1 MKQRTMGWMT
11 VFLLFLVYGINYLDR
26 VALSLTAPLIQ
37 KDLGIDAA
45 QMGMVFSS
53 FFVGYALFNFV
64 GGLASDRLGPKV
76 VYVLAVG
83 LWSIFCG
90 LTAVAVGFASLLVL
104 RVLFG
109 MAEGPLCAG
118 ANKMVNNWMPHDIA
132 ATSMGLLSAGS
143 PLGGAIAGPI
153 VGLLAMR
160 FGWRPAFWIIC
171 AIGLVWVVAWM
182 ALTADR
188 PAQSRFVT
196 TLDETAPARRQAGT
210 PHAAHAGHAAHEGA
224 ASVPLSAW
232 LRQPLVI
239 AAAVAFFAYNY
250 VLFFFLSWF
259 PSYLVQV
266 HHLNIREMSLA
277 TVVPWLVGTVGL
289 AAGGAI
295 SDAIFRWTG
304 KLMLS
309 RKIVLATCLA
319 ATGVCVAIA
328 GSVHTAV
335 AAIALMSVALF
346 LLYVTGALY
355 WAIVQDVVHPAKVGS
370 VSGCMHCVGSLSG
383 VIGPAV
389 TGFLVE
395 RSGSFATAFVLAGV
409 VALTGAALSAIFIR
423 DARLGAP
430 LAGKAYS

>member
-1 MKQRTMGWMT
+1 MKQRTMGWIT
-11 VFLLFLVYGINYLDR
+11 VFMLFLVYGINYLDR
-26 VALSLTAPLIQ
+26 IALSLTAPLIQ

-45 QMGMVFSS
+45 QMGIVFSS
-53 FFVGYALFNFV
+53 FFVGYALFNFL
-64 GGLASDRLGPKV
+64 GGLASDRLGPKL
-76 VYVLAVG
+76 VYILAVT

-132 ATSMGLLSAGS
+132 ATAMGLLSAGS
-143 PLGGAIAGPI
+143 PLGGAIAGPVI
-153 VGLLAMR
+153 GLLAIN

-171 AIGLVWVVAWM
+171 VIGLVWAVVWM
-182 ALTADR
+182 FLTADNPGR
-188 PAQSRFVT
+188 SRFVT
-196 TLDETAPARRQAGT
+196 SRDAAPTASRHPGNAVSATGSS
-210 PHAAHAGHAAHEGA
+210 AGA
-224 ASVPLSAW
+224 ASLPLTAW
-232 LRQPLVI
+232 LKQPLII
-239 AAAVAFFAYNY
+239 AAAVAFFSYNY

-259 PSYLVQV
+259 PSYLVQA
-266 HHLNIREMSLA
+266 HHLNIKQMSFA

-309 RKIVLATCLA
+309 RKIVLVTCLL
-319 ATGVCVAIA
+319 ATGLCVGVA

-335 AAIALMSVALF
+335 NAVALMSVALF

-355 WAIVQDVVHPAKVGS
+355 WAIVQDVVHPDKVGS

-383 VIGPAV
+383 VVGPAV

-395 RSGSFATAFVLAGV
+395 RTGSFATAFVLAGA
-409 VALTGAALSAIFIR
+409 VALAGALLSGLFIR
-423 DARLGAP
+423 DTRTSADLR
-430 LAGKAYS
+430 GKAFS

>member
-1 MKQRTMGWMT
+1 MKQRTMGWIT

-26 VALSLTAPLIQ
+26 VALSITAPLVQ

-45 QMGMVFSS
+45 QMGIVFSS

-64 GGLASDRLGPKV
+64 GGLASDRLGPKI

-109 MAEGPLCAG
+109 MAEGPLCSG
-118 ANKMVNNWMPHDIA
+118 ANKMVNNWMPRDIA

-143 PLGGAIAGPI
+143 PLGGAIAGPVI
-153 VGLLAMR
+153 GLLAIS

-171 AIGLVWVVAWM
+171 AIGLVWCVAWM
-182 ALTADR
+182 LLTANR
-188 PAQSRFVT
+188 PSESRFVS
-196 TLDETAPARRQAGT
+196 TLDEAEPARRGQGV
-210 PHAAHAGHAAHEGA
+210 AHTSRAVPDSA
-224 ASVPLSAW
+224 ASLPLSAW

-239 AAAVAFFAYNY
+239 ATAVAFFAYNY

-259 PSYLVQV
+259 PSYLVQA

-309 RKIVLATCLA
+309 RKLVLSTCLA
-319 ATGVCVAIA
+319 ATGVCVGVA
-328 GSVHTAV
+328 GLVHTAV
-335 AAIALMSVALF
+335 AAIALMSIALF
-346 LLYVTGALY
+346 LLYATGALY
-355 WAIVQDVVHPAKVGS
+355 WAIVQDVVHSARVGS

-389 TGFLVE
+389 TGLLVE
-395 RSGSFATAFVLAGV
+395 RSGSFATAFVLAGA

-423 DARLGAP
+423 DARKSAP
-430 LAGKAYS
+430 LTDEAYS

>member
-1 MKQRTMGWMT
+1 MKQRTMGWVT

-26 VALSLTAPLIQ
+26 VALSITAPLVQ

-45 QMGMVFSS
+45 QMGIVFSS

-64 GGLASDRLGPKV
+64 GGIASDRLGPKI

-90 LTAVAVGFASLLVL
+90 LTAAAVGFASLLVL

-118 ANKMVNNWMPHDIA
+118 ANKMVNNWMPRDIA

-143 PLGGAIAGPI
+143 PLGGAIAGPVI
-153 VGLLAMR
+153 GLLAIS

-171 AIGLVWVVAWM
+171 AIGLVWCVAWM
-182 ALTADR
+182 LLTADR
-188 PAQSRFVT
+188 PSESRFVS
-196 TLDETAPARRQAGT
+196 TLDEAEPARRGSNVAHT
-210 PHAAHAGHAAHEGA
+210 THTVPESAAAA
-224 ASVPLSAW
+224 PLSTW

-239 AAAVAFFAYNY
+239 ATAVAFFAYNY

-259 PSYLVQV
+259 PSYLVQA

-309 RKIVLATCLA
+309 RKLVLSTCLA
-319 ATGVCVAIA
+319 ATGVCVGVA
-328 GSVHTAV
+328 GLVHTAA
-335 AAIALMSVALF
+335 AAIALMSIALF

-355 WAIVQDVVHPAKVGS
+355 WAIVQDVVHSAKVGS

-395 RSGSFATAFVLAGV
+395 RSGSFATAFALAGV
-409 VALTGAALSAIFIR
+409 VALTGAVLSAIFIR
-423 DARLGAP
+423 DARKSAALTD
-430 LAGKAYS
+430 KAYS

>member
-1 MKQRTMGWMT
+1 MKQRTMGWIT

-26 VALSLTAPLIQ
+26 VALSITAPLVQ

-45 QMGMVFSS
+45 QMGIVFSS

-64 GGLASDRLGPKV
+64 GGLASDKLGPKI

-118 ANKMVNNWMPHDIA
+118 ANKMVNNWMPRDIA

-143 PLGGAIAGPI
+143 PLGGAIAGPVI
-153 VGLLAMR
+153 GLLAIS
-160 FGWRPAFWIIC
+160 FGWRPAFLIIC
-171 AIGLVWVVAWM
+171 AIGLVWCVAWM
-182 ALTADR
+182 LLTANR
-188 PAQSRFVT
+188 PSESRFVS
-196 TLDETAPARRQAGT
+196 TLDEAEPARRGQGV
-210 PHAAHAGHAAHEGA
+210 AHTSRAVPDSA
-224 ASVPLSAW
+224 ASLPLSAW

-239 AAAVAFFAYNY
+239 ATAVAFFAYNY

-259 PSYLVQV
+259 PSYLVQA

-309 RKIVLATCLA
+309 RKLVLSTCLA
-319 ATGVCVAIA
+319 ATGVCVGVA
-328 GSVHTAV
+328 GLVHTAV
-335 AAIALMSVALF
+335 AAIALMSIALF
-346 LLYVTGALY
+346 LLYATGALY
-355 WAIVQDVVHPAKVGS
+355 WAIVQDVVHSARVGS

-389 TGFLVE
+389 TGLLVE
-395 RSGSFATAFVLAGV
+395 RSGSFATAFVLAGA

-423 DARLGAP
+423 DARKSAP
-430 LAGKAYS
+430 LTDEAYS

>member
-1 MKQRTMGWMT
+1 MKQRTMGWIT

-26 VALSLTAPLIQ
+26 VALSITAPLVQ

-45 QMGMVFSS
+45 QMGIVFSS

-64 GGLASDRLGPKV
+64 GGIASDRLGPKI

-118 ANKMVNNWMPHDIA
+118 ANKMVNNWMPRDIA

-143 PLGGAIAGPI
+143 PLGGAIAGPVI
-153 VGLLAMR
+153 GLLAIS

-171 AIGLVWVVAWM
+171 AIGLVWCVAWM
-182 ALTADR
+182 LLTADR
-188 PAQSRFVT
+188 PSESRFVS
-196 TLDETAPARRQAGT
+196 TLDEAEPARRGSSV
-210 PHAAHAGHAAHEGA
+210 AHTAHMVPEGA
-224 ASVPLSAW
+224 AAPLSAW

-239 AAAVAFFAYNY
+239 ATAVAFFAYNY

-259 PSYLVQV
+259 PSYLVQA

-309 RKIVLATCLA
+309 RKLVLSTCLA
-319 ATGVCVAIA
+319 ATGVCVGVA
-328 GSVHTAV
+328 GLVHTAA
-335 AAIALMSVALF
+335 AAIALMSIALF

-355 WAIVQDVVHPAKVGS
+355 WAIVQDVVHSARVGS

-395 RSGSFATAFVLAGV
+395 RSGSFATAFALAGV
-409 VALTGAALSAIFIR
+409 VALTGAVLSAIFIR
-423 DARLGAP
+423 DARKSATLTD
-430 LAGKAYS
+430 KAYS

>member
-1 MKQRTMGWMT
+1 MKQRTMGWIT

-26 VALSLTAPLIQ
+26 VALSITAPLVQ

-45 QMGMVFSS
+45 QMGIVFSS

-64 GGLASDRLGPKV
+64 GGLASDKLGPKI

-118 ANKMVNNWMPHDIA
+118 ANKMVNNWMPRDIA

-143 PLGGAIAGPI
+143 PLGGAIAGPVI
-153 VGLLAMR
+153 GLLAIS

-171 AIGLVWVVAWM
+171 AIGLVWCVAWM
-182 ALTADR
+182 LLTANR
-188 PAQSRFVT
+188 PSESRFVS
-196 TLDETAPARRQAGT
+196 TLDEAEPARRGQGV
-210 PHAAHAGHAAHEGA
+210 AHTSRAVPDSA
-224 ASVPLSAW
+224 ASLPLSAW

-239 AAAVAFFAYNY
+239 ATAVAFFAYNY

-259 PSYLVQV
+259 PSYLVQA

-309 RKIVLATCLA
+309 RKIVLSTCLA
-319 ATGVCVAIA
+319 ATGVCVGVA
-328 GSVHTAV
+328 GLVHTAV
-335 AAIALMSVALF
+335 AAIALMSIALF

-355 WAIVQDVVHPAKVGS
+355 WAIVQDVVHPARVGS
-370 VSGCMHCVGSLSG
+370 VSGCMHCAGSLSG

-389 TGFLVE
+389 TGLLVE
-395 RSGSFATAFVLAGV
+395 RSGSFATAFVLAGA

-423 DARLGAP
+423 DARKSAP
-430 LAGKAYS
+430 LTDEAYS

>member
-1 MKQRTMGWMT
+1 MKQRTMGWIT

-45 QMGMVFSS
+45 HMGVVFSS
-53 FFVGYALFNFV
+53 FFVGYALFNFL
-64 GGLASDRLGPKV
+64 GGLASDRLGPKL

-83 LWSIFCG
+83 LWSLFCG
-90 LTAVAVGFASLLVL
+90 MTALAVGFASLLVL

-132 ATSMGLLSAGS
+132 ASAMGLLSAGS

-153 VGLLAMR
+153 IGLLAIS

-171 AIGLVWVVAWM
+171 AIGLVW
-182 ALTADR
+182 ALVWLFVTTDK
-188 PAQSRFVT
+188 PGQSRFVT
-196 TLDETAPARRQAGT
+196 SLDAAAPTRRQAGAVT
-210 PHAAHAGHAAHEGA
+210 APAAMGDHAANL
-224 ASVPLSAW
+224 PLLAW
-232 LRQPLVI
+232 LRQPLII
-239 AAAVAFFAYNY
+239 AAAVAFFSYNY

-259 PSYLVQV
+259 PSYLVQA
-266 HHLNIREMSLA
+266 HHLNIKQMSLA

-289 AAGGAI
+289 ALGGMI

-309 RKIVLATCLA
+309 RKIVLVTCLV

-328 GSVHTAV
+328 GSVHTAADAV
-335 AAIALMSVALF
+335 ALMSVALF

-355 WAIVQDVVHPAKVGS
+355 WAIVQDVVHPARVGS

-383 VIGPAV
+383 VVGPAV
-389 TGFLVE
+389 TGLLVE
-395 RSGSFATAFVLAGV
+395 RSGSFATAFVLAGI
-409 VALTGAALSAIFIR
+409 VALAGAGFSALFIR
-423 DARLGAP
+423 DSSMNAGVR
-430 LAGKAYS
+430 GKAFS